1 MIGNAVSIEVSR
13 DLFCRMTLLDVLP
26 KNPLNHL
33 NFFRWAKLKDDPVG
47 FQVLLLTAQQIPLRK
62 PILVDQLATKS
73 VGQWTTN
80 SAAITRLRF
89 LTMLERRLPSLSNCS
104 AQYSTMIPAC
114 RHRNS

>member
-73 VGQWTTN
+73 VGQWTTSPESQCGYPALPGMN
-80 SAAITRLRF
+80 LCGKLTAELRG
-89 LTMLERRLPSLSNCS
+89 S
-104 AQYSTMIPAC
+104 I
-114 RHRNS
+114 